1 MEPIAL
7 ILLFVKPKDAPMITT
22 ALRLLLQRQ
31 SDVIVHSYSV
41 PSLRLHFSMHVNVN
55 ESTQLDHTQVLPCQA
70 GPIYLNNYV
79 FLLVFSVCVSV

>member
-22 ALRLLLQRQ
+22 ALLLLLQRQ

-55 ESTQLDHTQVLPCQA
+55 ESTQVLPCQA

-79 FLLVFSVCVSV
+79 FFLVFSVCVSV